1 MWAVELE
8 GPGQC
13 EYDRQGKKSKVDKC
27 GCGGCALSN
36 DHRCDSENN
45 KVIGPDDSKDKVWWL
60 PWWLVEVA
68 VPVISGVN
76 PKARADYI
84 DKDQGD
90 ACCGKKRFH
99 ILSVWVLAG
108 GKS

>member
-8 GPGQC
+8 GPGEC
-13 EYDRQGKKSKVDKC
+13 EGNCECEESKIDKC
-27 GCGGCALSN
+27 GCGGCALC
-36 DHRCDSENN
+36 DGDRCDSKNN
-45 KVIGPDDSKDKVWWL
+45 KVIGPDDSEDEIWWL
-60 PWWLVEVA
+60 PWWLVEGA

-90 ACCGKKRFH
+90 ACG
-99 ILSVWVLAG
+99 S
-108 GKS
+108 

>member
-1 MWAVELE
+1 MSD
-8 GPGQC
+8 GDC
-13 EYDRQGKKSKVDKC
+13 
-27 GCGGCALSN
+27 
-36 DHRCDSENN
+36 CDSENN

-60 PWWLVEVA
+60 PWRLIEGA
-68 VPVISGVN
+68 VPVVSGVN

>member
-8 GPGQC
+8 GPCQC
-13 EYDRQGKKSKVDKC
+13 EDDCECEESKIDNC
-27 GCGGCALSN
+27 GCGGCALS
-36 DHRCDSENN
+36 DGDRCDSENN

-60 PWWLVEVA
+60 PRWLVEVA

-84 DKDQGD
+84 DKDQSD
-90 ACCGKKRFH
+90 AC
-99 ILSVWVLAG
+99 G
-108 GKS
+108 G